1 MTRDGYWDTLSGKRC
16 HDGAYWAL
24 MLIACVIFL
33 VMNILTTYK
42 EDDMAFAL
50 LQGSSLL
57 DMLRAQCDHF
67 LHSNG
72 RFSDRVAMLFC
83 AYWGK
88 MAFNVCNTLVFGVML
103 HLLSLL
109 VTGRRS
115 LMVVGAFLAYVGW
128 FSPVPSQTMLFLA
141 GSCNYMWAVT
151 ASLLLVY
158 YLSRCHGGPL
168 GWGRGLLLLLC
179 AAVAGNFNEGTSF
192 GFLGGL
198 VLYYAFNRNLIDR
211 RVVIALAGYLL
222 GALMIAASPAAWNR
236 ASDGG
241 IVMDMGIGD
250 LLASRSF
257 ILAKKSLLLATP
269 FLAAVAGVAVSLFR
283 GLKPVRRCVWT
294 YVFISL
300 MLLLF
305 ALGITHD
312 RAYTALATVG
322 FIITAMV
329 LDALLAHQRWVRM
342 ALTVCC
348 LAAATVSFAQGI
360 KTLHAYQCFEEEI
373 KNELHQAPEQA
384 VLQSRSFLEQS
395 RFVTPLCFDSFGFFL
410 REDIYCAYYGKKNVQ
425 FVADSVYWRFHEKR
439 LLDGAFP
446 LQLKSDRPDVIDT
459 VLAIPNQKYM
469 VGILKMDTIPITT
482 QQAQYFMSQ
491 PEVDMSAHELK
502 IRRKYGID
510 TDYSEYGFYPL
521 EYEGRLL
528 LIFQKMDSTV
538 SHITFPIDHQE
549 PVTTTVTLTR

>member
-1 MTRDGYWDTLSGKRC
+1 MIRNGYWDTLSGKRW

-24 MLIACVIFL
+24 MLVACVVFL

-42 EDDMAFAL
+42 EDDMAFVL
-50 LQGSSLL
+50 LQGSSLH
-57 DMLRAQCDHF
+57 DMLRAQYDHF

-72 RFSDRVAMLFC
+72 RFADRVAMLFC

-109 VTGRRS
+109 VSGRRS
-115 LMVVGAFLAYVGW
+115 LMVVAAFLAYVGW
-128 FSPVPSQTMLFLA
+128 FFPVPSQTMLFLA

-158 YLSRCHGGPL
+158 YLSHCSRGRL
-168 GWGRGLLLLLC
+168 GWGRGIVLLLC

-211 RVVIALAGYLL
+211 RVMIALVGYLV
-222 GALMIAASPAAWNR
+222 GALLIAASPAAWNR

-241 IVMDMGIGD
+241 IVMDLGIGD

-269 FLAAVAGVAVSLFR
+269 VLAAVIGVAIFFVR
-283 GLKPVRRCVWT
+283 GFKPVRRCVWS
-294 YVFISL
+294 YVFICL

-322 FIITAMV
+322 FIITAMAV
-329 LDALLAHQRWVRM
+329 DTLLARRRWARM
-342 ALTVCC
+342 VLTVCC
-348 LAAATVSFAQGI
+348 LAAATISFAQAI
-360 KTLHAYQCFEEEI
+360 TTLNAYQRFEDDI
-373 KNELHQAPEQA
+373 KNELYKAPDQA
-384 VLQSRSFLEQS
+384 VLQRRFYSGQS
-395 RFVTPLCFDSFGFFL
+395 RFVTPLCFDSFGFFV
-410 REDIYCAYYGKKNVQ
+410 REDIYCAYYDKKNVQ
-425 FVADSVYWRFHEKR
+425 FVDDSVYVRFHEKR
-439 LLDGAFP
+439 LLDGAYP
-446 LQLKSDRPDVIDT
+446 LKLKSDSPDVIDT
-459 VLAIPNQKYM
+459 VLVIPNQEYM
-469 VGILKMDTIPITT
+469 VGILNMDTIPITT
-482 QQAQYFMSQ
+482 QQVQYFMSR

-538 SHITFPIDHQE
+538 SHITFPIDHKE